1 MNILVTGAEGFIG
14 KNLCIKINEN
24 KEFNLLKFTRKNS
37 KNELKDLLKI
47 SDFIIHLAAV
57 NRTSKL
63 NDFKKSNE
71 NLTKLICDILLQ
83 SKKKIPIIFTSS
95 SHVKNL
101 KRQKHADYVK
111 SKLKCE
117 SILEQLSI
125 KNQNP
130 VIIYRLK
137 GIFGKWCKPNYN
149 SVVATFCNN
158 IANNLEIKIHNS
170 NDKVELVH
178 VDHVIKSFLKNITNK
193 KLKDFSLIDT
203 PKYQSISVLDLAK
216 IIKSF
221 KSSQQNLEIERVG
234 KGFVRSLYSTYL
246 TYIPESKFIYDIPKY
261 SDQRGNFVEIIKTK
275 DSGQISYFT
284 IEPGKI
290 RGGHYHHTK
299 TEKFIVMRGKALF
312 YSKNILTKEECKWKV
327 CGTKPQVIETIPGWA
342 HNIKNIG
349 NDEVIVMLW
358 ASEKF
363 DKKNPDT
370 YFYEL

>member
-14 KNLCIKINEN
+14 KNLCLKINEN
-24 KEFNLLKFTRKNS
+24 NKFNLLKFTRDNS
-37 KNELKDLLKI
+37 KKELRNLIKI

-57 NRTSKL
+57 NRTAKL
-63 NDFKKSNE
+63 ADFKKSNE
-71 NLTKLICDILLQ
+71 KLTEFICDTLIQ

-95 SHVKNL
+95 SHVKNF
-101 KRQKHADYVK
+101 KKQKHVDYVK
-111 SKLKCE
+111 SKLNCE
-117 SILEQLSI
+117 NILKQLSI
-125 KNQNP
+125 NNSNP
-130 VIIYRLK
+130 VLIYRLK

-149 SVVATFCNN
+149 SVVATFCYN
-158 IANNLEIKIHNS
+158 IANNFEIKIHNLE
-170 NDKVELVH
+170 DRVELVH
-178 VDHVIKSFLKNITNK
+178 VDLVIKSFLKNILNK
-193 KLKDFSLIDT
+193 KLQNYCLIDS
-203 PKYQSISVLDLAK
+203 PKYQSISVSDLAK
-216 IIKSF
+216 VIKSF
-221 KSSQQNLEIERVG
+221 KSSQKSLEIDRVG
-234 KGFVRSLYSTYL
+234 TGFIRSIYSTYL
-246 TYIPESKFIYDIPKY
+246 TYIPESRFIYDIPKY
-261 SDQRGNFVEIIKTK
+261 SDQRGKFVEIIKTK

-299 TEKFIVMRGKALF
+299 TEKFLVMRGKALF

-370 YFYEL
+370 FFYKL

>member
-1 MNILVTGAEGFIG
+1 M
-14 KNLCIKINEN
+14 
-24 KEFNLLKFTRKNS
+24 
-37 KNELKDLLKI
+37 
-47 SDFIIHLAAV
+47 
-57 NRTSKL
+57 
-63 NDFKKSNE
+63 
-71 NLTKLICDILLQ
+71 
-83 SKKKIPIIFTSS
+83 
-95 SHVKNL
+95 
-101 KRQKHADYVK
+101 
-111 SKLKCE
+111 
-117 SILEQLSI
+117 
-125 KNQNP
+125 
-130 VIIYRLK
+130 
-137 GIFGKWCKPNYN
+137 
-149 SVVATFCNN
+149 
-158 IANNLEIKIHNS
+158 
-170 NDKVELVH
+170 
-178 VDHVIKSFLKNITNK
+178 
-193 KLKDFSLIDT
+193 
-203 PKYQSISVLDLAK
+203 
-216 IIKSF
+216 
-221 KSSQQNLEIERVG
+221 
-234 KGFVRSLYSTYL
+234 